1 MKAQLTKFIKQF
13 SRTQTAR
20 RKSSLADLQH
30 RRNCLLHDCSDPDI
44 LSFALPP
51 LEREI
56 GRLQKEIVET
66 SALWAGVR
74 WREKGEKSAGYL
86 KATIRERSASRTV
99 HGFQHPTTGVLC
111 ATISTMH
118 DAVCNFYG
126 DLYSPSPVNQEAVV
140 DLLAAIPADTR
151 LSPTVQSH
159 LSDRS
164 HSWTFNP
171 LPNDLPAKAA
181 LVQMASPYPI
191 WNLVFRHPLYGPLIH
206 SVFAQAL
213 TSGVFPPSWQETCLS
228 LLPKKGDLTSLR
240 NWRPIALINCDA
252 KIFTCLLNSQ

>member
-1 MKAQLTKFIKQF
+1 
-13 SRTQTAR
+13 
-20 RKSSLADLQH
+20 
-30 RRNCLLHDCSDPDI
+30 
-44 LSFALPP
+44 
-51 LEREI
+51 
-56 GRLQKEIVET
+56 
-66 SALWAGVR
+66 
-74 WREKGEKSAGYL
+74 
-86 KATIRERSASRTV
+86 
-99 HGFQHPTTGVLC
+99 HPTTGVLC

-126 DLYSPSPVNQEAVV
+126 DLYSPSPVDQEAVV

-151 LSPTVQSH
+151 LSPTAQSH
-159 LSDRS
+159 LLRPFSLLDIQSAAKRS
-164 HSWTFNP
+164 PRNSSP
-171 LPNDLPAKAA
+171 GPDGI
-181 LVQMASPYPI
+181 PYPI

-252 KIFTCLLNSQ
+252 KIFTRLL